1 MSKKERKIGQLLVLA
16 LLSGALLVGLLTLR
30 STPVYAHMVPSPC
43 DFTTGGGFV
52 FKDDGNR
59 VNFGIVGGCKNG
71 GFFGHVNVVDH
82 GFNPHAHLN
91 GPVTAYFNPFPNGP
105 SGYRDLCG
113 TGRLNDGSTVKF
125 RVRTKD
131 NGEPGGDD
139 RFGVKVSN
147 GYLLTT
153 RELGPSGPT
162 GGGGNIQL
170 HKHNPSNTGPYLT
183 EDQITAACGGDDS
196 GLGF

>member
-1 MSKKERKIGQLLVLA
+1 MSKRERKIGQLSVFTLMA
-16 LLSGALLVGLLTLR
+16 SGASLGLLTFR
-30 STPVYAHMVPSPC
+30 STPTIAHQVPFPC

-82 GFNPHAHLN
+82 GFNPPAHLN

-113 TGRLNDGSTVKF
+113 TGKA
-125 RVRTKD
+125 
-131 NGEPGGDD
+131 
-139 RFGVKVSN
+139 
-147 GYLLTT
+147 
-153 RELGPSGPT
+153 
-162 GGGGNIQL
+162 Q
-170 HKHNPSNTGPYLT
+170 
-183 EDQITAACGGDDS
+183 
-196 GLGF
+196 

>member
-1 MSKKERKIGQLLVLA
+1 
-16 LLSGALLVGLLTLR
+16 
-30 STPVYAHMVPSPC
+30 MVPSPC

-91 GPVTAYFNPFPNGP
+91 GPVTAYFDPAPPN

-113 TGRLNDGSTVKF
+113 TGRLNDGSTVQF

-131 NGEPGGDD
+131 NGEPGGND

-153 RELGPSGPT
+153 RELGPPGPT